1 MRPAPA
7 APSFDGRLAARCS
20 PRSPGPSSGT
30 GDYRGEVIFTTA
42 YTSTMVRPLSDPE
55 LVDLLVESRARN
67 ADRGITG
74 LLLYRRGRVMQMLE
88 GEERVVRDLYDR
100 IAMDVRHEHV
110 TNVWSSIAV
119 RRRFPDWTMGFEDL
133 DETAR
138 SIPAGHS
145 LEGLGELHG
154 LEGEGWDPSELRISD
169 EQADLVRRRS
179 AVLRRALSTGDRLV
193 GALAIILNGHD
204 PEPTVS
210 SDGQAYLQCRV
221 CRTHDEPTLDA
232 YPCATAKNAL
242 WALEATGPR

>member
-1 MRPAPA
+1 M
-7 APSFDGRLAARCS
+7 
-20 PRSPGPSSGT
+20 
-30 GDYRGEVIFTTA
+30 IFTTA

-88 GEERVVRDLYDR
+88 GDERVVRNLYDR
-100 IAMDVRHEHV
+100 IAMDVRHEQV
-110 TNVWSSIAV
+110 TNVWSGVTAQ
-119 RRRFPDWTMGFEDL
+119 RRFPDWTMGFEDL

-138 SIPAGHS
+138 TIPAGRT
-145 LEGLGELHG
+145 LVGLDE
-154 LEGEGWDPSELRISD
+154 EDPSTWDASGLRTTD

-204 PEPTVS
+204 PEPAVS

-221 CRTHDEPTLDA
+221 CRSHDEPTLDA

>member
-1 MRPAPA
+1 M
-7 APSFDGRLAARCS
+7 
-20 PRSPGPSSGT
+20 
-30 GDYRGEVIFTTA
+30 IFTTA
-42 YTSTMVRPLSDPE
+42 YTSTMVRPLTDPE

-88 GEERVVRDLYDR
+88 GDERVVRELYDR
-100 IAMDVRHEHV
+100 IAMDVRHEQV
-110 TNVWSSIAV
+110 TNVWSGIAA

-138 SIPAGHS
+138 SIPAGRS
-145 LEGLGELHG
+145 LAGLDEHAG
-154 LEGEGWDPSELRISD
+154 LDGGDGGDSFGWDPAELWTSD

-193 GALAIILNGHD
+193 SALAIILNGHD
-204 PEPTVS
+204 PEPVVTA
-210 SDGQAYLQCRV
+210 DGRRSLQCRV
-221 CRTHDEPTLDA
+221 CRGHDEPALDA